1 KSSGIQR
8 PNSAHSPTLRLST
21 DGGTPPGPYV
31 LTAHCIVYANAAL
44 PAPFPN
50 FPPVIT
56 DTVPPTTALVIKPLI
71 LGSPPPA
78 IPARLP
84 KPALINPWPYSP
96 PIITLE
102 VPPNMPLARKSSSG
116 SIPDKAPADTPAI
129 RATPRF
135 RVAP

>member
-1 KSSGIQR
+1 ATAAALTPSSPSPKDFPINSSDFFSIFALISAFFSDEKSSGIQR

-56 DTVPPTTALVIKPLI
+56 DTVPPT
-71 LGSPPPA
+71 
-78 IPARLP
+78 
-84 KPALINPWPYSP
+84 
-96 PIITLE
+96 
-102 VPPNMPLARKSSSG
+102 
-116 SIPDKAPADTPAI
+116 
-129 RATPRF
+129 
-135 RVAP
+135 